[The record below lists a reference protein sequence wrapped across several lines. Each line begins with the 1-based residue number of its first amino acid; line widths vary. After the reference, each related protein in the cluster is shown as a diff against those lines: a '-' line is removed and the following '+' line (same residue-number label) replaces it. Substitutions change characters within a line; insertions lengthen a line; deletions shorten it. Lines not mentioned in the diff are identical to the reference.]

1 MEASMSRVDDRI
13 RARLQMQIVLRAMA
27 VLMIAVGAALC
38 LLWLVG
44 PIVEAMLR
52 GPNHSGP
59 SFGWVLK
66 DTSGVLSLGLCL
78 AVPGFLLLPAAGWLS
93 KHWVPMK
100 GLGLC
105 AKCGYPRD
113 DMTRDTCP
121 DCGERLF
128 TPRATRV
135 SNPQRVTG
143 ETIYERE

>member
-1 MEASMSRVDDRI
+1 MEATMSRVDDRI
-13 RARLQMQIVLRAMA
+13 RARLHMQIVLRSIA
-27 VLMIAVGAALC
+27 VLLIAVGAALC
-38 LLWLVG
+38 LLWFVG

-59 SFGWVLK
+59 SFGWVLR

-78 AVPGFLLLPAAGWLS
+78 VFPGMVLLPAAGWLS
-93 KHWVPMK
+93 KRWVPLK

-128 TPRATRV
+128 TPGASRER
-135 SNPQRVTG
+135 NPQVVTG
-143 ETIYERE
+143 ETI